1 MINMKA
7 YLYFAAYIAQD
18 IALTLF
24 FSRQIQYSIIP
35 PKSSLDPPKSFRNPP
50 QIDPRRHQ
58 EAFWGL
64 CWTPHRTKLNFEHKK
79 AAKIRPRA
87 PRNG

>member
-1 MINMKA
+1 MKT

-24 FSRQIQYSIIP
+24 FSRQIQCSKIP
-35 PKSSLDPPKSFRNPP
+35 AKILPRSSQILPKSYQNPP
-50 QIDPRRHQ
+50 QIDPKRRQ

-64 CWTPHRTKLNFEHKK
+64 CWTPHRTKLNFERQKS
-79 AAKIRPRA
+79 
-87 PRNG
+87 GQ